1 MTSKAHRTQY
11 TIGFKR
17 KLVEFYLDGYRAM
30 DIARVNNIQ
39 RGLLYLWI
47 NKYRAGELGAIK
59 AKHQAF
65 A

>member
-1 MTSKAHRTQY
+1 MASKAHRTQY

-17 KLVEFYLDGYRAM
+17 KLVEFYLDGYRAT
-30 DIARVNNIQ
+30 DIARVNDVPRSQ
-39 RGLLYLWI
+39 LYLWI
-47 NKYRAGELGAIK
+47 NKYRAGEFGAVK

>member
-1 MTSKAHRTQY
+1 MASKAHRTQY

-17 KLVEFYLDGYRAM
+17 KLVGFYLDGYRAT
-30 DIARVNNIQ
+30 DIARVNDVQ

-47 NKYRAGELGAIK
+47 NKYRAGELGVIE